1 MPRIADEIR
10 DCTVYLYESPED
22 ANEGV
27 RFGGT
32 GFLVAYPFKRDIPGF
47 SKRSHVYAV
56 TNHHVIE
63 KGCPVLRLNRKEI
76 IDGRFHDTYELTKAD
91 WKAICPGPD
100 LAIARL
106 DDQTIVRKYRNL
118 MWLPSGFVNSDHIA
132 KGYIGIGS
140 DVFIIGRFIGHAGQ
154 QRNMPV
160 VRFGSIAMM
169 PEDEIDIP
177 DLPCGPQG
185 VYLVEARST
194 SGMSGSPV
202 FQYEIDPNSP
212 HKISEKNKPLLLG
225 VDMGHIPMEAE
236 IKPERAKYVPGL
248 KVLYN
253 TGMMMVVPVRYLRD
267 LLNDKDV
274 KMQREEKEQ
283 EEYEKAKR
291 KPPLVSLDSSED
303 HDVFTRADFE

>member
-1 MPRIADEIR
+1 VPRIADEIL
-10 DCTVYLYESPED
+10 DCTVYLYESKPD
-22 ANEGV
+22 ADEGE

-32 GFLVAYPFKRDIPGF
+32 GFLVAYPFELDIPGF

-63 KGCPVLRLNRKEI
+63 RGYTVLRLNKKDPTT
-76 IDGRFHDTYELTKAD
+76 DGRFHDTYELTKAD

-106 DDQTIVRKYRNL
+106 DDQTIVHEYRHL

-132 KGYIGIGS
+132 KGYTGIGS
-140 DVFIIGRFIGHAGQ
+140 DVFIVGRFIGHAGQ

-160 VRFGSIAMM
+160 VKFGSIAMM
-169 PEDEIDIP
+169 PEDEIDVP
-177 DLPCGPQG
+177 NLSCGPQQ

-202 FQYEIDPNSP
+202 FQYEIDTSSP
-212 HKISEKNKPLLLG
+212 HKISKKHGPFLLG

-236 IKPERAKYVPGL
+236 IPERFKFNPGL

-253 TGMMMVVPVRYLRD
+253 TGMMMVVPVKYLLH
-267 LLNDKDV
+267 LLHDKDV

-283 EEYEKAKR
+283 EEYEKAKQN
-291 KPPLVSLDSSED
+291 PPLVPLDS
-303 HDVFTRADFE
+303 